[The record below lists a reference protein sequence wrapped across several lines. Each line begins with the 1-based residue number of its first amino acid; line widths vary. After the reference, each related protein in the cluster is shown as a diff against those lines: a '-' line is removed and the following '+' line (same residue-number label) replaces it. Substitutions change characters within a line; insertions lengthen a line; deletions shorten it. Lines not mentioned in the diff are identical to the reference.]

1 MHPARAPT
9 GAICHQVYAEFLIL
23 GGNMLNP
30 HKHLSTQ
37 VIVICGATSLVGVT
51 TARMAAKQGAKLVLA
66 SSNQAALDHLSA
78 DILRHGGELLALRV
92 DPSDKDQVAA
102 LGRAAVQRFGVIDTW
117 VNLAADGHVPSSQDG
132 GERQF
137 KTDFWATVHGTIV
150 ARGLMSLHGGAIVN
164 FDSDAS
170 AKHDVRRFTE
180 ALRAEIDTDGVPI
193 SVTLLHALDAG
204 AKNTAQLV
212 AEAILYAAVNEQH
225 DIHVGRIPR
234 VTVRQPGA
242 AVKLLARCMD
252 ILMLRH
258 PQNTWHF

>member
-1 MHPARAPT
+1 
-9 GAICHQVYAEFLIL
+9 
-23 GGNMLNP
+23 MLNQ
-30 HKHLSTQ
+30 HKPLSTQ
-37 VIVICGATSLVGVT
+37 VIVICGATSRVGVT

-78 DILRHGGELLALRV
+78 DILRQGVRHGGELLALRV
-92 DPSDKDQVAA
+92 DPSIKDQVTA

-132 GERQF
+132 DERQF
-137 KTDFWATVHGTIV
+137 KTDFRATVHGTIV
-150 ARGLMSLHGGAIVN
+150 ARSLMSLHGGAIVN
-164 FDSDAS
+164 FDSDAN
-170 AKHDVRRFTE
+170 AKHDVQRFTD
-180 ALRAEIDTDGVPI
+180 ALRSEIDTDGVPI

-212 AEAILYAAVNEQH
+212 AEAILYAAVNERR

-242 AVKLLARCMD
+242 TVNLLARCVDM
-252 ILMLRH
+252 LMLRH

>member
-1 MHPARAPT
+1 M
-9 GAICHQVYAEFLIL
+9 Q
-23 GGNMLNP
+23 NP
-30 HKHLSTQ
+30 HKPLSTQ
-37 VIVICGATSLVGVT
+37 VIVICGATSRVGVT
-51 TARMAAKQGAKLVLA
+51 TARMAAKHGAKLVLA
-66 SSNQAALDHLSA
+66 SCNQAALDRLSA
-78 DILRHGGELLALRV
+78 DILRHGMRHGGEIFTMRV
-92 DPSDKDQVAA
+92 DPSVKDQVTA

-117 VNLAADGHVPSSQDG
+117 VNLVANGHVPSSQDG
-132 GERQF
+132 DERQF

-170 AKHDVRRFTE
+170 AKHDVQRFTE

-193 SVTLLHALDAG
+193 TVTLLHALNAG

-234 VTVRQPGA
+234 VTVSQPGA
-242 AVKLLARCMD
+242 TVKLLARCVD